1 MGPFRLSKEMRA
13 VDTVARMV
21 EGQTI
26 WGLTLV
32 SMEYQAVIWMYVPLF
47 FESLWT
53 NYLVIDC
60 IFFL

>member
-1 MGPFRLSKEMRA
+1 MRA
-13 VDTVARMV
+13 VDTVAGME

-26 WGLTLV
+26 WGLTLI